1 MASSAPQLLSP
12 KRKFGLALWM
22 ARVLEECDH
31 ASESFSPDPV
41 HDLRVALR
49 RCRSVADGMIAIDPA
64 PDWKR
69 MKKAGRELFRSLGS
83 LRDVHVMQ
91 EWVQRLGS
99 HDDVVTVALM
109 QHLAM
114 RETECKQQASGA
126 LANFDRKQWRKSSAI
141 LPRRAARLR
150 PGNAV
155 FKHLALERW
164 TQARELHRLA
174 LRNRSKVAFHN
185 LRIGLKRF
193 RYIVENFLPDQH
205 AAWSGDLKEIQ
216 DLLGEVHDLDVL
228 WATALQI
235 NAFPALESRSLWQM
249 RVAGERGERIQKY
262 RNKMVGKNSLWQVWR
277 TSLPQ
282 GKEVRQ
288 VALVRLKLW
297 ASILDPDFHH
307 SSHVTKLAL
316 QLYDGL
322 PAGPQPENSP
332 ALDQRSILNLAA
344 LLHDVGRSKNEKQ
357 SHKASYKLIGRLDSP
372 LGCSAEEL
380 HLAAV
385 ISRYHQG
392 ALPHAG
398 QKTMRGLTV
407 FQRQIVL
414 RLAGILRLADAFDAS
429 RDSRIQSL
437 RVDCRNGFL
446 EIKADGYSPRDR
458 LAERIAAARHLLEVF
473 YHQPVMI
480 KPLAHKKTAL
490 QLRVG

>member
-31 ASESFSPDPV
+31 ASESFSPDSV

-83 LRDVHVMQ
+83 LRDIHVMQ
-91 EWVQRLGS
+91 QWVQRLGS
-99 HDDVVTVALM
+99 QDDAVTVALT
-109 QHLAM
+109 QHLAT
-114 RETECKQQASGA
+114 RETECKQEAAVA
-126 LANFDRKQWRKSSAI
+126 LADFDRKQWKKLIAI
-141 LPRRAARLR
+141 LPRRAAKPR
-150 PGNAV
+150 PGNAL

-164 TQARELHRLA
+164 TKARELHRLA
-174 LRNRSKVAFHN
+174 LHNRSKAAFHN

-193 RYIVENFLPDQH
+193 RYIVENFLPEQH

-235 NAFPALESRSLWQM
+235 NVFPTLESRSLWQM

-262 RNKMVGKNSLWQVWR
+262 RDKMVGKNSFWQVWR
-277 TSLPQ
+277 TALPQ

-288 VALVRLKLW
+288 IALVRLKLW

-322 PAGPQPENSP
+322 PAGSQPENSP

-357 SHKASYKLIGRLDSP
+357 SHKTSYRLVERLDSP
-372 LGCSAEEL
+372 LGWSAEEL

-392 ALPHAG
+392 ALPHPG
-398 QKTMRGLTV
+398 QKTMRSLTI

-414 RLAGILRLADAFDAS
+414 RLAGILRLAAAFDAN
-429 RDSRIQSL
+429 RDSRIQNL
-437 RVDCRNGFL
+437 RVERQHGFL
-446 EIKADGYSPRDR
+446 EIKADGYSVRDR
-458 LAERIAAARHLLEVF
+458 VAERIAAARHLLEMF

-480 KPLAHKKTAL
+480 KPEARNK
-490 QLRVG
+490 RVG